1 MSRRRVILTIAAILL
16 FSLLIGC
23 SNNESSD
30 KKNTTVH
37 FAIKTNATVSSQ
49 SNAIDTTT
57 ILILY
62 PITEPITTCVTEG
75 STYILITTGQPT
87 TATPST
93 TKAITEQPSTTVSV
107 IKPTTKD
114 NVPTTIKTQTEQ
126 KPQTT
131 VLPQTTD
138 KYEITILTSPGT
150 VKRGKSATLEIRGTP
165 NTLYSIKVKYS
176 SGYSS
181 AKGLE
186 DKISDENG
194 VCSWTWRVGAKT
206 KPGSYNITVSDG
218 QKDHIIA
225 FSVE

>member
-1 MSRRRVILTIAAILL
+1 MSRRCVIFTIVSILL
-16 FSLLIGC
+16 LSLLIGC
-23 SNNESSD
+23 SNNENSD
-30 KKNTTVH
+30 QKNTTVH
-37 FAIKTNATVSSQ
+37 FAIKTNSTASSE
-49 SNAIDTTT
+49 SNVIDTTT

-75 STYILITTGQPT
+75 STYIPITTGQPT

-107 IKPTTKD
+107 IKPITKD

-181 AKGLE
+181 AK
-186 DKISDENG
+186 
-194 VCSWTWRVGAKT
+194 
-206 KPGSYNITVSDG
+206 
-218 QKDHIIA
+218 
-225 FSVE
+225 